1 MLGNLFSIGRG
12 AMQNAQMGLSVHGD
26 NVANLKT
33 PGYRRRTLSQVEN
46 SPVYSGKW
54 AVGTGASIQDIRRS
68 LSEYI
73 EKGVLDKSPD
83 FARWSAE
90 SGNLSMVEKFFVE
103 TKDAG
108 ISKSMSDMW
117 AAWQSLANGPQLGAR
132 RVALVGAA
140 QKFASQ
146 ISSTMEDLRR
156 QQELISTHVQ
166 QEVGKANDAIKELAE
181 LNKRIIANPEDNTL
195 LDRRDVVLRGLSTFV
210 DISVTHESSGQ
221 VTVSLGEGQKLVE
234 GGKAFELKY
243 ENGGVRQ
250 SLIPGSAF
258 DDEIHFSGQSGDELT
273 IQVVKDGNCS
283 GVAPSAQFKVSKDGG
298 RTWLTNSDGSDR
310 IFNAGGQDD
319 AVSIDGVSFWFG
331 KQGSSSSPATTT
343 LKAGDRFSLTP
354 KTEVRWYKNSST
366 SESISPLAGNDSER
380 RLSGGSIAG
389 LLRARDEKIGNYIQ
403 KLNAFAKSIAWEVN
417 RAHSQGAGLDNLS
430 NSMGT
435 YGVRDSSVPLNQ
447 SDLPFASKLSS
458 GSLSM
463 AFYNASTGKNDSVAA
478 LDFSSIPPGQK
489 NFDPSIHSL
498 ENVRD
503 AINASFTGKA
513 QAVITNGKL
522 SIKAEGNYTFQFS
535 NDSTGI
541 LAGLG
546 LNSFFSGQD
555 AASLQVNSTIS
566 ADPSKVAA
574 AHVNGAGEVN
584 KGDNSTA
591 RAVAELAGKKNV
603 SFESGGSVTET
614 GFNDYYSSLVSTVG
628 SDAADAKA
636 SMSISQAVLSGLVDK
651 QESIG
656 GVNIDEEMDQLM
668 RYQQSYK
675 SAAKLITTAN
685 DMFDVLL
692 SLKN

>member
-1 MLGNLFSIGRG
+1 MLGNLFFIGQG
-12 AMQNAQMGLSVHGD
+12 AMQNAQMGLTVHGD

-33 PGYRRRTLSQVEN
+33 PGFRRRTLSQVEN
-46 SPVYSGKW
+46 SPIHSGRW
-54 AVGTGASIQDIRRS
+54 SVGTGASIQDIRRN

-83 FARWSAE
+83 FARWNAQ
-90 SGNLSMVEKFFVE
+90 SGNLSMVEQFFVE

-132 RVALVGAA
+132 RVALSGAA

-146 ISSTMEDLRR
+146 INSTMEDLRR
-156 QQELISTHVQ
+156 QQDLITTHVR
-166 QEVGKANDAIKELAE
+166 QEVDKANDAIKEIAE
-181 LNKRIIANPEDNTL
+181 LNKRIIANSGDNTL
-195 LDRRDVVLRGLSTFV
+195 LDRRDVVLRGLSSLV
-210 DISVTHESSGQ
+210 DISVTHEESGQ

-234 GGKAFELKY
+234 AGKAYELKF

-250 SLIPGSAF
+250 SLTPGSPF
-258 DDEIHFSGQSGDELT
+258 KDDIHFSGQSGDELT
-273 IQVVKDGNCS
+273 IQVVTDGSSS
-283 GVAPSAQFKVSKDGG
+283 GVAPAAQFKVSRDGG
-298 RTWLTNSDGSDR
+298 KTWLTNPDGSDR
-310 IFNAGGQDD
+310 IFNAGGQND
-319 AVSIDGVSFWFG
+319 AVTIGGAKFWFG
-331 KQGSSSSPATTT
+331 KEGNSSIAPTTG

-366 SESISPLAGNDSER
+366 SESISPFNGNDSER

-389 LLRARDEKIGNYIQ
+389 LLRARDEKIGSYIE
-403 KLNAFAKSIAWEVN
+403 KLDAFAKSMIWEVN
-417 RAHSQGAGLDNLS
+417 RAHSQGAGLVDLS

-435 YGVRDSSVPLNQ
+435 YGVRDASVPLSK
-447 SDLPFASKLSS
+447 SDLAFADKLSS
-458 GSLSM
+458 GSFSM
-463 AFYNASTGKNDSVAA
+463 AFYNATTGDKDSVTA
-478 LDFSSIPPGQK
+478 LDFSSVAPGQK
-489 NFDPSIHSL
+489 NFDPAVHSL
-498 ENVRD
+498 KDVRD
-503 AINASFTGKA
+503 AINATYSGKA

-522 SIKAEGNYTFQFS
+522 SITAVGNHKFQFS
-535 NDSTGI
+535 NDSTGL

-546 LNSFFSGQD
+546 LNSFFEGHD
-555 AASLQVNSTIS
+555 AASIKIDSNIS
-566 ADPSKVAA
+566 ADPSRIAA

-584 KGDNSTA
+584 KGDNATA
-591 RAVAELAGKKNV
+591 RAINQLAGKKDV
-603 SFESGGSVTET
+603 SFTTGNGESIS
-614 GFNDYYSSLVSTVG
+614 GFNDFYSSLVSTVG

-636 SMSISQAVLSGLVDK
+636 SMSISQTVLKGLVDK

-656 GVNIDEEMDQLM
+656 GVNIDEEMNELM

-675 SAAKLITTAN
+675 SAAKLIKTAN